1 MNMMNFDFAH
11 KQLAVQADASPR
23 RARPSPAKPL
33 HRPSVAL
40 ILLATTVQLIAMA
53 ALLGAVV
60 TAVQ

>member
-11 KQLAVQADASPR
+11 KQLAVSADRPR
-23 RARPSPAKPL
+23 RGLPAGQPKPV

-40 ILLATTVQLIAMA
+40 ILLATTVQIIAMA
-53 ALLGAVV
+53 AVLGGVV